1 MYFFY
6 SDSKVQIRGYF
17 CLSFRQSISNALQ
30 SNSGVLLF
38 GSRWEIHYNLYRKKE
53 KRHRITV
60 LESVWK
66 ALVCLF

>member
-53 KRHRITV
+53 KVI
-60 LESVWK
+60 E
-66 ALVCLF
+66 